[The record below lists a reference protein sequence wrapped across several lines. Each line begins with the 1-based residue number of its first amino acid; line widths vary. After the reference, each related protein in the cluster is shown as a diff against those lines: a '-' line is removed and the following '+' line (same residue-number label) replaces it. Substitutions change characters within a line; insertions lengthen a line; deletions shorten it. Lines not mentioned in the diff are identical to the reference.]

1 MRLRVMLRGALV
13 WLLIAA
19 AESAHGIARTLY
31 LQPIVGD
38 RPARQIA
45 VASGAAIVL
54 AIAWLAARWI
64 GAATRGQQFAVGL
77 LWLALTIAF
86 DLALGR
92 WIFGFTWERLF
103 EDFRLWEGRLFPLG
117 LLVLAFAPMIAARW
131 RGSSADASRT
141 PR

>member
-1 MRLRVMLRGALV
+1 MRPRVMLRGALV

-31 LQPIVGD
+31 LQPLVGD

-64 GAATRGQQFAVGL
+64 GAATRGQQLAVGL

-92 WIFGFTWERLF
+92 WIFGFSWERLL
-103 EDFRLWEGRLFPLG
+103 EDFRIWEGRLFPLG

-131 RGSSADASRT
+131 RGLSTGVTQT
-141 PR
+141 P

>member
-1 MRLRVMLRGALV
+1 MRARVMLRGALV

-31 LQPIVGD
+31 LQPLVGD
-38 RPARQIA
+38 RAARQIA

-64 GAATRGQQFAVGL
+64 GAATRRGQFAVGL

-92 WIFGFTWERLF
+92 WIFGFSWERLL
-103 EDFRLWEGRLFPLG
+103 EDFRIWEGRLFPLG

-131 RGSSADASRT
+131 RGLSAGASRT
-141 PR
+141 PY

>member
-1 MRLRVMLRGALV
+1 MRPRVMLRGALV
-13 WLLIAA
+13 WPLIAA

-54 AIAWLAARWI
+54 AIAWLTARWI

-92 WIFGFTWERLF
+92 RIFGFTWEPLL
-103 EDFRLWEGRLFPLG
+103 EDFRIWEGRLFPLG
-117 LLVLAFAPMIAARW
+117 LLVLAFAPMIAVRR
-131 RGSSADASRT
+131 RGLSAGASRT